1 MKVLVLNCGS
11 SSLKFQLFNMEKNDK
26 LAAGIVERIGN
37 EDAKI
42 KYAPT
47 GRDKYAEVLPVKD
60 HEEAIDLVL
69 KTLCSPERGIIRN
82 TDEIDA
88 VGHRVVHGAE
98 EFTGSVPVSA
108 AVLQKLKDCSRF
120 APLHNPPNIL
130 GIQASLWLM
139 PFARQVAVFDTA
151 FHQTME
157 PEAYLYSLPYRWYSE
172 KGIRRYG
179 FHGTS
184 HRYVAYKAAEIL
196 GKDIKTM
203 NIVTCHL
210 GNGAS
215 ITAVKH
221 GKSVDTSMGFTP
233 LEGLA
238 MGTRCGDIDPAI
250 PLFVM
255 EEEHLSAA
263 DMDKILN
270 KESGMFGVTEG
281 ESDMRLIEDNYFAGV
296 ERDVLALKL
305 YVRRIVKYVGAYA
318 AVMGGVDAIV
328 FTAGVGENSPVTRE
342 LVCENLAFLGVVLD
356 KKKNDANEL
365 LMSTGPV
372 AVMTIPTNEELAIA
386 QETQFV
392 INSEE

>member
-11 SSLKFQLFNMEKNDK
+11 SSLKFQLFNMEKNEK
-26 LAAGIVERIGN
+26 LAVGLIERIGN
-37 EDAKI
+37 DDAKI
-42 KYAPT
+42 KYKPT
-47 GRDKYAEVLPVKD
+47 GQDKFAQILPVHD
-60 HEEAIDLVL
+60 HKEAIDLVL
-69 KTLCSPERGIIRN
+69 TTLCNKETGIIKDTN
-82 TDEIDA
+82 EIEA
-88 VGHRVVHGAE
+88 VGHRVVHGGE
-98 EFTGSVPVSA
+98 EFTGSVLVSA

-157 PEAYLYSLPYRWYSE
+157 PEAYLYTLPYSWYRD

-184 HRYVAYKAAEIL
+184 HRYVGMKAAEIL
-196 GKDIKTM
+196 KKKFEDLK
-203 NIVTCHL
+203 IVTCHL

-215 ITAVKH
+215 IAAIDQ

-255 EEEHLSAA
+255 DDDNMSAA
-263 DMDKILN
+263 DMDRALN
-270 KESGMFGVTEG
+270 KESGMFGITEG
-281 ESDMRLIEDNYFAGV
+281 ESDMRIIEDNYFAGI
-296 ERDVLALKL
+296 ERDVLALKI

-318 AVMGGVDAIV
+318 AVMGGLDCIV
-328 FTAGVGENSPVTRE
+328 FTAGVGENSPITRE
-342 LVCENLAFLGVVLD
+342 LVCEKLGFLGVSID
-356 KKKNDANEL
+356 KKANDNNEL
-365 LMSTGPV
+365 INSNGKV
-372 AVMTIPTNEELAIA
+372 AVMTVPTNEELAIA
-386 QETQFV
+386 QETITV
-392 INSEE
+392 LENE